1 MNKIAVVKEENIRL
15 IFGLKLKLLRQ
26 DKNFSLSQLS
36 QKTDISISY
45 LNEIEKGKKYPKADK
60 IFALAEALDVS
71 YDWLVSLK
79 LNKKLGPLSEIL
91 KSNILSE
98 LPLDV
103 FGIQPGNLLELISAA
118 PAKLN
123 AFIST
128 LIEISRNYNLTVENF
143 YFSVLR
149 TYQEMYENYFPEI
162 EKAAETFREK
172 HLNSQKDVLAQ
183 LIGYLTK
190 KCNYEIDETTLPSYP
205 ELTNFR
211 SVLRKNKS
219 KKSCL
224 MIDGRLTAQQK
235 IFVLSREVAYH
246 FLKLEERSLTYT
258 WQSVNSFDEILN
270 NFKATYFAGALLLPE
285 KKLANDIK
293 SFFSRNVWDAKGFL
307 DIMYKH
313 NSSPETFLHRLT
325 SIIPRHFELNKLF
338 FVKIRHIP
346 NKNYFQLTKELHLS
360 GLHTPHATASDEH
373 YCRRW
378 LSVNIN
384 EALARQL
391 ENNTFKAPIC
401 NAQISSYAGTPNK
414 YFCISI
420 ARPQY
425 PNPEFNCSLTIGF
438 PIDRTFKERVTFW
451 KDSNVPDVEVGQT
464 CERCSVKN
472 CKERSSEATVLQK
485 KEKELIIKKRL
496 KELLSSN

>member
-1 MNKIAVVKEENIRL
+1 MVKEENIRL

-26 DKNFSLSQLS
+26 EKNLSLAQLS
-36 QKTDISISY
+36 QKTEISISY

-60 IFALAEALDVS
+60 IFAMAEALEVS

-91 KSNILSE
+91 QSNILSE

-103 FGIQPGNLLELISAA
+103 FGIQPGNLLELISSA
-118 PAKLN
+118 PSKLN

-149 TYQEMYENYFPEI
+149 TYQEMHENYFSEI
-162 EKAAETFREK
+162 EIAVESFRQKFLDNNYDVQLDQLKAYITE
-172 HLNSQKDVLAQ
+172 
-183 LIGYLTK
+183 
-190 KCNYEIDETTLPSYP
+190 KCNYEIDEESLHSYP

-211 SVLRKNKS
+211 SVLRKSKNNKS
-219 KKSCL
+219 LL
-224 MIDGRLTAQQK
+224 MLDGRLSDQQK

-246 FLKLEERSLTYT
+246 YLNLGERSFTYA

-285 KKLANDIK
+285 QKLVEDFQA
-293 SFFSRNVWDAKGFL
+293 FFKRKTWDAEEFL
-307 DIMYKH
+307 SIMFKN

-325 SIIPRHFELNKLF
+325 SILPRHFDLKRIF
-338 FVKIRHIP
+338 FIKIVHKP
-346 NKNYFQLTKELHLS
+346 QKNGENNFQITKELHLS
-360 GLHTPHATASDEH
+360 GLHNPHGTVTNEH

-378 LSVNIN
+378 QSVNMN
-384 EALARQL
+384 EELARQL
-391 ENNTFKAPIC
+391 AQNTYKNPLC
-401 NAQISSYAGTPNK
+401 SAQISSYSTTPNK
-414 YFCISI
+414 YFCISV

-425 PNPEFNCSLTIGF
+425 PNPEFNCSLTLGF
-438 PIDRTFKERVTFW
+438 QMDKSFRDTVSFW
-451 KDSNVPDVEVGQT
+451 NDANVPDVSVSQS
-464 CERCSVKN
+464 CERCPITDCDV
-472 CKERSSEATVLQK
+472 RSAEPVILRK
-485 KEKELIIKKRL
+485 KEKDVMIKNRL
-496 KELLSSN
+496 NELLNNK